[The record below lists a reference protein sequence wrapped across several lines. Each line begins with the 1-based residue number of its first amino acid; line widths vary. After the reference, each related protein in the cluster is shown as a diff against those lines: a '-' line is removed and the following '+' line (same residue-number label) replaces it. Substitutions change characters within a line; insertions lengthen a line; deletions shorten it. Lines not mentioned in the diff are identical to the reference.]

1 MRILSERAK
10 PPHAWGWVAVGLLL
24 VVALVVLIVEWRPLY
39 EFVAAPDRIRDWVAD
54 FGVAG
59 PLAIVLLE
67 AAQSLLAPIPGQAIG
82 AVSGYLYGVPLG
94 TLYALIG
101 VALGSWIS
109 FFLARRYGRPLVVR
123 WLGAPSAERLDD
135 LVRRGGTLFFFLIWL
150 LPFVPDDL
158 ACVAAGLTAM
168 PPRQFLFLMLAGR
181 WPGVLASVWVGANA
195 SRLSPWAWGSLFVG
209 LALLGVILWRWG
221 LPLQEAILNWIERRT
236 HRRNGSSM
244 A

>member
-1 MRILSERAK
+1 M
-10 PPHAWGWVAVGLLL
+10 AVGLLL
-24 VVALVVLIVEWRPLY
+24 VVALVVLVVEWRPLY

-54 FGVAG
+54 FGAAG

-109 FFLARRYGRPLVVR
+109 FLLARRYGRPLVVR

-168 PPRQFLFLMLAGR
+168 RPRRFFFLMLAGR
-181 WPGVLASVWVGANA
+181 WPGVLVSVWVGAHA
-195 SRLSPWAWGSLFVG
+195 ARLSPVVWVSLLVG

-221 LPLQEAILNWIERRT
+221 TPWQEAVLDWIERLA
-236 HRRNGSSM
+236 HRKK